1 MKTQSKT
8 YQIRYNNH
16 SKDNE
21 NERWR
26 LIENGNEILV
36 SDIYI
41 DGHTNTTKDWL
52 EEIQDYKW
60 HISCVG
66 HCEIRSNCA
75 YITTIKEE
83 SVLIRHILKTIS
95 YRFLGTLTTVG
106 VAYSLGATI
115 QMSALLGVGE
125 LVMKPFLYFAHE
137 RLWYK
142 YVRIKK

>member
-1 MKTQSKT
+1 MMV
-8 YQIRYNNH
+8 N
-16 SKDNE
+16 KD
-21 NERWR
+21 
-26 LIENGNEILV
+26 
-36 SDIYI
+36 
-41 DGHTNTTKDWL
+41 
-52 EEIQDYKW
+52 
-60 HISCVG
+60 
-66 HCEIRSNCA
+66 
-75 YITTIKEE
+75 
-83 SVLIRHILKTIS
+83 LIRHILKTIS

>member
-83 SVLIRHILKTIS
+83 SVLIRHILKTVS
-95 YRFLGTLTTVG
+95 YRILGTLTTVG

-115 QMSALLGVGE
+115 QMSALLGIGE